1 MLKKR
6 ISKSIAIAL
15 AGITIAAPMLSTT
28 AMAMEKNNNTIGNLT
43 TRQGS
48 AENIT
53 DVSIGATV
61 ATATSTGRGM
71 YLKIGPGVFTFGTL

>member
-6 ISKSIAIAL
+6 ISKSIA
-15 AGITIAAPMLSTT
+15 TFIAAISVKKIL
-28 AMAMEKNNNTIGNLT
+28 AF
-43 TRQGS
+43 
-48 AENIT
+48 
-53 DVSIGATV
+53 GATV

>member
-15 AGITIAAPMLSTT
+15 AGITIAAPMLSTRS
-28 AMAMEKNNNTIGNLT
+28 MDMEK
-43 TRQGS
+43 
-48 AENIT
+48 
-53 DVSIGATV
+53 
-61 ATATSTGRGM
+61 TSKGRGM